1 MIESMSMSFGGHAAT
16 KPDKVNIGIT
26 KDFKDQKFL
35 ISQLYHNVINIFAF
49 FA

>member
-1 MIESMSMSFGGHAAT
+1 MGHAAT

-35 ISQLYHNVINIFAF
+35 ISQLYHNVIYLLFLLRIISRQK
-49 FA
+49 